1 MHSLDVSAAVSI
13 AVFAAVYTGMALG
26 RWPGVRMDRAGIA
39 LVGAVLLL
47 TLAENRGELLATI
60 NGEALALL
68 FGLMLLSAQFEASGL
83 YRVAAGR
90 LAAARRGD
98 LALVAGVAGV
108 TGTLSALL
116 ANDVIVFAMTPILC
130 IGLRAGGRDPVPFL
144 LAHAG
149 AANAGSAATLIGN
162 PQNIL
167 IGEAG
172 DLDFWRYLI
181 EAMPVAVIAT
191 GCTVLLVHLLW
202 RGRYHLPPAPHRN
215 EMKATPAEEE
225 PGNGRIDR
233 GPLTKAVVLT
243 VLLLGLFASPIP
255 RWLAGLAIA
264 ALVLVSRRNTTRA
277 LIGRVDWGVL
287 LLLGALFIVT
297 QAVAPLFRDLV
308 APFAAK
314 DRIDLAT
321 LAGASLLGGNTI
333 GNVPFVVLFLSWF
346 PALGPETLTRLAVF
360 STLAGNFLLIG
371 SLANIIVAERAA
383 HQGVRLRFR
392 DFAAVGIPSTLLA
405 MGIAYLYFT
414 ATGTAG

>member
-1 MHSLDVSAAVSI
+1 MNPPDISAAASI
-13 AVFAAVYTGMALG
+13 AVFAAVYLGMALG
-26 RWPGVRMDRAGIA
+26 RWPGVRTDRAGIA

-47 TLAENRGELLATI
+47 ALSADRGGLLAAI
-60 NGEALALL
+60 DGEALALL
-68 FGLMLLSAQFEASGL
+68 FGLMLLSAQFEAAGL
-83 YRVAAGR
+83 YRVAARR
-90 LAAARRGD
+90 LAGARSGD

-130 IGLRAGGRDPVPFL
+130 AGLRASGRDPVPFL

-172 DLDFWRYLI
+172 DLDFWRYLA
-181 EAMPVAVIAT
+181 EAAPVAVIAT
-191 GCTVLLVHLLW
+191 ACTILLVHLLW
-202 RGRYHLPPAPHRN
+202 RGRYRPTPAPYLGDMDMPL
-215 EMKATPAEEE
+215 EDGGIE
-225 PGNGRIDR
+225 R
-233 GPLTKAVVLT
+233 GPLAKAILLT
-243 VLLLGLFASPIP
+243 ALLLLLFASPAP

-264 ALVLVSRRNTTRA
+264 ALVLFSRRNTTRA
-277 LIGRVDWGVL
+277 LIGRVDWGLL
-287 LLLGALFIVT
+287 LLLGALFVVT
-297 QAVAPLFRDLV
+297 RAVAPLFRDLA
-308 APFAAK
+308 APLAAGG
-314 DRIDLAT
+314 IDLAT

-346 PALGPETLTRLAVF
+346 PAMGPETLTRLAVF
-360 STLAGNFLLIG
+360 STLAGNFLLVG

-383 HQGVRLRFR
+383 RQGVRLRFR

-405 MGIAYLYFT
+405 MGTAYLYFT
-414 ATGTAG
+414 VTGIAGAA